1 MQQPINSA
9 IASSELF
16 QNPAG
21 MATVVKIA
29 ARVLTGW
36 SSPEVIPRILDLPG
50 STCEAVAQDNLRDL
64 QLTEEQLHRAS
75 LVLDMHASLRTLFM
89 NPENVKGFMSM
100 PNNNEPFAGRA
111 PLELIAS
118 GDIGELI
125 RVQGHLAGM
134 VLR

>member
-1 MQQPINSA
+1 MQQSINSA

-50 STCEAVAQDNLRDL
+50 STCEAAAQGNLSDL

-75 LVLDMHASLRTLFM
+75 LVLDMHASLRTVFM
-89 NPENVKGFMSM
+89 NPENVKGFMTM

-111 PLELIAS
+111 PLDLVAG
-118 GDIGELI
+118 GDLRELI
-125 RVQGHLAGM
+125 RVREHLAGL
-134 VLR
+134 VAH

>member
-89 NPENVKGFMSM
+89 NPENVKRFMTM

-111 PLELIAS
+111 PLDLIAS

>member
-89 NPENVKGFMSM
+89 NPENVKRFMTM

>member
-36 SSPEVIPRILDLPG
+36 SSPEVIPLILDLPG

-89 NPENVKGFMSM
+89 NTENVKRFMTM

-111 PLELIAS
+111 PLDLIAS